1 MDYSKLF
8 NLDGQTAIITGSA
21 RGNGKEIAMGL
32 ASVGANI
39 VLTDILLLEK
49 LQEVAKEIEAK
60 GVGCLPIQT
69 DVSEPSDVKK
79 LVEKTVDKF
88 GNIDI
93 LVNNAGIMI
102 RGKVEEWSKEDWRK
116 ILDVNLIG
124 PFLCA
129 KEVFPIMKRNRK
141 GKIINIASID
151 AVRGFP
157 GKIGYGSSKG
167 GLLTFTK
174 QLAVEWAEFGINV
187 NAICPGLVETPM
199 SKDLIEKEGREKLKL
214 LNPMRKILK
223 PGDLV
228 GAVIFLASA
237 ASDLVTGHALY
248 VDGGMRS

>member
-39 VLTDILLLEK
+39 VLADILLLEK
-49 LQEVAKEIEAK
+49 LQEVAKEIESK

-129 KEVFPIMKRNRK
+129 KEVFPIMKRNKK

-167 GLLTFTK
+167 GLLTFTR

-187 NAICPGLVETPM
+187 NAICPGLVETSM
-199 SKDLIEKEGREKLKL
+199 SKDLIEREGREKLKL
-214 LNPMRKILK
+214 LTPMRKILT
-223 PGDLV
+223 PEDLV